1 MEAIDIVRK
10 ARDVNR
16 LKAMDYIEYLCE
28 PFVELHGD
36 RLFSD
41 DEVIVAGIGM
51 IEEYSVMITGHQK
64 DRNFG
69 MAKPEGYRKVLRLIE
84 YAQKHKMPV
93 ITLIDTPGADCGIE
107 AEQRGQSSAIA
118 NCICNF
124 SQLKIP
130 TLSIV
135 IGEAGSGGAL
145 ALGVT
150 DEIWMLENG
159 VYSILSPEG
168 FASILWRDT
177 NRKDEAAKLMRL
189 TSKELMEDG
198 FVDKIIKEDGGEL
211 YHLKNEVLKFLE
223 KNYLLSTD
231 KILKKRHNKYRKI
244 LGG

>member
-51 IEEYSVMITGHQK
+51 IEEYSVMIIGHQK

-168 FASILWRDT
+168 FASILWRET

>member
-51 IEEYSVMITGHQK
+51 IEEYSVMIIGHQK

>member
-1 MEAIDIVRK
+1 
-10 ARDVNR
+10 
-16 LKAMDYIEYLCE
+16 
-28 PFVELHGD
+28 
-36 RLFSD
+36 
-41 DEVIVAGIGM
+41 
-51 IEEYSVMITGHQK
+51 
-64 DRNFG
+64 
-69 MAKPEGYRKVLRLIE
+69 
-84 YAQKHKMPV
+84 
-93 ITLIDTPGADCGIE
+93 
-107 AEQRGQSSAIA
+107 
-118 NCICNF
+118 
-124 SQLKIP
+124 
-130 TLSIV
+130 
-135 IGEAGSGGAL
+135 
-145 ALGVT
+145 
-150 DEIWMLENG
+150 MLENG

>member
-10 ARDVNR
+10 ARDLNR

-28 PFVELHGD
+28 PFVEIHGD

-51 IEEYSVMITGHQK
+51 IEEYSVMIIGHQK

-124 SQLKIP
+124 SQLNSNRRSWKR
-130 TLSIV
+130 
-135 IGEAGSGGAL
+135 
-145 ALGVT
+145 
-150 DEIWMLENG
+150 W
-159 VYSILSPEG
+159 SPCTW
-168 FASILWRDT
+168 S
-177 NRKDEAAKLMRL
+177 
-189 TSKELMEDG
+189 
-198 FVDKIIKEDGGEL
+198 
-211 YHLKNEVLKFLE
+211 
-223 KNYLLSTD
+223 
-231 KILKKRHNKYRKI
+231 YR
-244 LGG
+244 

>member
-10 ARDVNR
+10 ARNLNR

-51 IEEYSVMITGHQK
+51 IEEYSVMIIGHQK

-198 FVDKIIKEDGGEL
+198 FVDKIIKENGGEL

>member
-51 IEEYSVMITGHQK
+51 IEEYSVMIIGHQK

-69 MAKPEGYRKVLRLIE
+69 MAKPEGYRKILRLIE

-93 ITLIDTPGADCGIE
+93 IALIDTPGADCGIE

>member
-1 MEAIDIVRK
+1 MG
-10 ARDVNR
+10 
-16 LKAMDYIEYLCE
+16 
-28 PFVELHGD
+28 LHGD
-36 RLFSD
+36 GLVSD

-51 IEEYSVMITGHQK
+51 IEEYSVMIIGHQK

-145 ALGVT
+145 AVGVT

-159 VYSILSPEG
+159 VYSILSPEV

-189 TSKELMEDG
+189 TSL
-198 FVDKIIKEDGGEL
+198 VQRAPL
-211 YHLKNEVLKFLE
+211 
-223 KNYLLSTD
+223 
-231 KILKKRHNKYRKI
+231 
-244 LGG
+244 

>member
-10 ARDVNR
+10 ARDLNR

-51 IEEYSVMITGHQK
+51 IEEYSVMIIGHQK

-168 FASILWRDT
+168 FVSILWRDT

>member
-10 ARDVNR
+10 ARDLNR

-51 IEEYSVMITGHQK
+51 IEEYSVMIIGHQK

>member
-51 IEEYSVMITGHQK
+51 IEEYSVMIIGHQK

-231 KILKKRHNKYRKI
+231 KILKKRHNKYRQI

>member
-10 ARDVNR
+10 ARDFNR

-51 IEEYSVMITGHQK
+51 IEEYSVMIIGHQK

>member
-41 DEVIVAGIGM
+41 DKVIVAGIGM
-51 IEEYSVMITGHQK
+51 IEEYSVMIIGHQK

>member
-51 IEEYSVMITGHQK
+51 IEEYSVMIIGHQK

-145 ALGVT
+145 AIGVT

>member
-10 ARDVNR
+10 ARNLNR

-51 IEEYSVMITGHQK
+51 IEEYSVMIIGHQK

-145 ALGVT
+145 AVGVT